1 MVVKGINEKVLHE
14 EHLNGSYSDS
24 EIVIGLV
31 GAVGTELTAIKQI
44 IKERLATFNYSSEE
58 IRISQDIISLFEDIP
73 STFSI

>member
-1 MVVKGINEKVLHE
+1 MVVKGNDEKVLHE

-44 IKERLATFNYSSEE
+44 ITDRLATFHYSSEE
-58 IRISQDIISLFEDIP
+58 IRISQDIPLWQDSCHC
-73 STFSI
+73 